1 MSLSVSSHNSV
12 QSQRNWSGRL
22 AATTGTVL
30 TAAGSSHTLG
40 TKVELI
46 AATSFDTHLVRVR
59 VHNSFVSNT
68 QTDQLVNIYVGADTA
83 EVLLIPNLL
92 AGWANSLSNGAVT
105 HRIYE
110 FPLFIP
116 AGTRLSADNQALIA
130 SDTVA
135 VLIEC
140 FGGGQ
145 PRGWV
150 GTGVEC
156 IGAVAASSQG
166 TSVTSG
172 GASDG
177 TFTDIGTTAKE
188 WRFIQPMMQGNLTD
202 TAMNNAS
209 IAADIGVGGALL
221 HELEVFLFATEGS
234 ENSRNGDTGRYT
246 LIPSGT
252 ALQLRA
258 QSHTTAETHD
268 WCIYG
273 VY

>member
-1 MSLSVSSHNSV
+1 MSLSVSAHNSIR
-12 QSQRNWSGRL
+12 SQRNWSGRL
-22 AATTGTVL
+22 AATSGTVL

-46 AATSFDTHLVRVR
+46 ASTSFDTHLVRVR
-59 VHNSFVSNT
+59 VHNSFISNT
-68 QTDQLVNIYVGADTA
+68 QTDQLVNIYVGASTA

-92 AGWANSLSNGAVT
+92 AGWANSLGGGGT
-105 HRIYE
+105 PIRIYE

-135 VLIEC
+135 VMIEC

-150 GTGVEC
+150 GRGVEC
-156 IGAVAASSQG
+156 IGAVTASSQG

-188 WRFIQPMMQGNLTD
+188 WRFVQPMLQGNLTD
-202 TAMNNAS
+202 TAIQNAS

-221 HELEVFLFATEGS
+221 HELAEFIFTTEATE
-234 ENSRNGDTGRYT
+234 NTRNADTGRYT
-246 LIPSGT
+246 RIPSGT